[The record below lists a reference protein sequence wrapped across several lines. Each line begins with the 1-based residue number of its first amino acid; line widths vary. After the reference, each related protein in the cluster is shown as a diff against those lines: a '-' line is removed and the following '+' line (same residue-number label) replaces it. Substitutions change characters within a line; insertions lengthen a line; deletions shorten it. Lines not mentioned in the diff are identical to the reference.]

1 MTNKEIERLKQIVDD
16 LQIQINIIIE
26 GLEASYNALYK
37 ACADLLSVNYP
48 KNGEDVDELVKKYL
62 NDDEQ

>member
-16 LQIQINIIIE
+16 LEIQINIIKE
-26 GLEASYNALYK
+26 GLLASYTALYK

-62 NDDEQ
+62 NDDE

>member
-1 MTNKEIERLKQIVDD
+1 MTKDQIERLEQIVDD

-37 ACADLLSVNYP
+37 ACADLISITYP
-48 KNGEDVDELVKKYL
+48 KNGEDVDELVSKYL
-62 NDDEQ
+62 DDEQ